1 MHVLITGA
9 TGFVGTG
16 VLAESLRSPE
26 VHAVTVLGRAPTG
39 AQHPK
44 LTELVVEDMGD
55 LSSVADRLTGIDAC
69 FWCVGVSS
77 TGMDEATYTRI
88 THAYTLHA
96 ATLLAERSPGVRFCF
111 VSGSGADGS
120 AMWARV
126 KKRTEDDLRALGL
139 GGVTVFRPAYIRDR
153 HGAKVRGALYRT
165 AYVVGTAL
173 SPALRVLGGATSNAE
188 IGQAMIVA
196 AREGLDGDI
205 LDSKQ
210 INQVAARMHA

>member
-1 MHVLITGA
+1 M
-9 TGFVGTG
+9 
-16 VLAESLRSPE
+16 
-26 VHAVTVLGRAPTG
+26 
-39 AQHPK
+39 
-44 LTELVVEDMGD
+44 
-55 LSSVADRLTGIDAC
+55 
-69 FWCVGVSS
+69 
-77 TGMDEATYTRI
+77 
-88 THAYTLHA
+88 
-96 ATLLAERSPGVRFCF
+96 RFCF

-139 GGVTVFRPAYIRDR
+139 GGVTVFRPAYFRDR

-173 SPALRVLGGATSNAE
+173 SPALRVFGGATSNAE

-210 INQVAARMHA
+210 INQVAARTHA